1 MEYTKK
7 AIVNY
12 HTAESAIAHF
22 DQTVNEW
29 DVWYFDEIT
38 NEQADDQNIFL
49 PYNYVSA
56 TVAETLLKD
65 MPQAE
70 RFIANHQI
78 LVDKIGHPVSVSVVD
93 FDSSTTDF
101 QTLNMSPP
109 SE

>member
-12 HTAESAIAHF
+12 HTSESTMVHF
-22 DQTVNEW
+22 KQAQNEW
-29 DVWYFDEIT
+29 DAWYYDELS
-38 NEQADDQNIFL
+38 NGQADDPMFL

-56 TVAETLLKD
+56 TVAEVLLKD

-70 RFIANHQI
+70 RFIANHQAI
-78 LVDKIGHPVSVSVVD
+78 VEKISHPVSVSVVD

-101 QTLNMSPP
+101 QTLITYPP